1 LTKEL
6 VFLWKPYEEKDL
18 PSDAYDE
25 LEEMT
30 VFTQDGCEPYQSFSW
45 SNEDNEMYPEVSKYV
60 SEKYNEY
67 FFFIDFHS
75 GREFND

>member
-1 LTKEL
+1 MTKEL
-6 VFLWKPYEEKDL
+6 VFLWKPYEEDL
-18 PSDAYDE
+18 PSKVYDE

-30 VFTQDGCEPYQSFSW
+30 VFTPEGCDQYQDFSW
-45 SNEDNEMYPEVSKYV
+45 DNEDNELYSEIAKYV
-60 SEKYNEY
+60 SEKYSLY